1 MSIRYCLYLLILY
14 LFIHQHLLVGQCNPY
29 FNKALSSR
37 PTHYQINVELNDSNK
52 MIQSTQTIRYI
63 NQSSVE
69 INDLRFYMYL
79 NAFKHSNSSFLKG
92 TSAIFGQSFANKP
105 IDEWGWIDVQK
116 IRSTNRGAV
125 SDLSPTLKYI
135 SPDDNNPDDQTVLQ
149 VFLDKPLLP
158 NDTIELQLDWSA
170 KMPKTIARSGYSKE
184 FYLFC
189 HWFPQLG
196 VFEKNN
202 AGDWAWNCHQFF
214 RSTEFYADFGVYD
227 VNITTDKKFKM
238 VGSGCLINES
248 ANDDHKV
255 TRTYHAEDVID
266 FTWAINTG
274 CKITVDRWQDV
285 QINLVLPDDYLNQR
299 DRFIYILKFALD
311 YLHQHVGSY
320 PYPSISVVCPPFH
333 ALQSGLM
340 EYPTLI
346 TTGSFYGMP
355 LGIRTVESL
364 LVHEFVHQ
372 YFMGM
377 VASNEKEEPW
387 LDEGFA
393 TYFEDRIIDAAFG
406 EKKSLID
413 YFGIRLDNQELSRL
427 EYTRMKNHRE
437 GIVAR
442 PAWLFTESNRKS
454 LIYSKTA
461 TTLHTLEHFIGEIK
475 MDRFIKNY
483 FEQWKFKHPRGHDLM
498 AVLKSSLDQEV
509 DSSLANQMYSFF
521 QQSIYQAHVLDY
533 AVTQI
538 SNEAILEPFGL
549 LDQKLDQ
556 TNKQIQKNT
565 IRSKVTIERLGD
577 WIFPV
582 EIQINFEDGT
592 SKKINWSG
600 IEGMN
605 VLEFTGNT
613 KVISAQIDPDQKN
626 LLDINI
632 NNNSLSIKND
642 PVTLWKFT
650 IKFMFWIQ
658 NLFQTLSFLF

>member
-1 MSIRYCLYLLILY
+1 
-14 LFIHQHLLVGQCNPY
+14 
-29 FNKALSSR
+29 
-37 PTHYQINVELNDSNK
+37 
-52 MIQSTQTIRYI
+52 
-63 NQSSVE
+63 
-69 INDLRFYMYL
+69 
-79 NAFKHSNSSFLKG
+79 
-92 TSAIFGQSFANKP
+92 
-105 IDEWGWIDVQK
+105 
-116 IRSTNRGAV
+116 
-125 SDLSPTLKYI
+125 
-135 SPDDNNPDDQTVLQ
+135 
-149 VFLDKPLLP
+149 
-158 NDTIELQLDWSA
+158 
-170 KMPKTIARSGYSKE
+170 
-184 FYLFC
+184 
-189 HWFPQLG
+189 
-196 VFEKNN
+196 
-202 AGDWAWNCHQFF
+202 
-214 RSTEFYADFGVYD
+214 
-227 VNITTDKKFKM
+227 M
-238 VGSGCLINES
+238 VASGCLINES
-248 ANDDHKV
+248 AIDDQKV

-266 FTWAINTG
+266 FTWAINTD

-285 QINLVLPDDYLNQR
+285 QINLVLPDDYLSQR

-355 LGIRTVESL
+355 QGIRTVESL

-498 AVLKSSLDQEV
+498 AVLKTSLDQEV

-538 SNEAILEPFGL
+538 SNEGILEPFGL

-605 VLEFTGNT
+605 VLEFTGTT
-613 KVISAQIDPDQKN
+613 KVISVQIDPDQKN
-626 LLDINI
+626 LLDINLNN
-632 NNNSLSIKND
+632 NNNSIIKND

-650 IKFMFWIQ
+650 TKFIFWIQ